1 MSQSSGYMAS
11 RLDWWSV
18 GLYALFVLLGW
29 MSIYSAVYN
38 PEAPLGIFDAAL
50 YTSNAGKQLIWIGAS
65 MVLIMFIFALDFR
78 FFESFAPVIYGFFL
92 LLLILV
98 PFLGVTINGSHSWFK
113 IGTATIQPA
122 EFAKT
127 ATALLL
133 AKYLNDPQVSLSR
146 FRDQWKAALIIGVP
160 ILLIIAS
167 NETGSALV
175 YVSFIILLY
184 REGLPGEYPGLLL
197 GGIFLFVSALILK
210 PLTIF
215 ILLVVMAGILVLL
228 MPIYLQRM
236 YQTYVKMALG
246 ISVIMSLAMLVE
258 WVVNNVLKEHQRNRI
273 KVLLD
278 PDFDPRGLGYQV
290 TQSKIAIGSGGFWG
304 KGYLGGTQ
312 TKFDFVPEQSTDF
325 IFCTIGEE
333 FGFIGVAGIIILF
346 MVFLWRLMYLADQ
359 QRSRFARAYGFGVV
373 GILFFHFLVN
383 IGMTIGLMPIMGIP
397 LPFFSYGGSSLWSF
411 TILLFIFL
419 KLDSHRS
426 DMLSR

>member
-1 MSQSSGYMAS
+1 MSGSSGQLKS
-11 RLDWWSV
+11 RVDWISI

-29 MSIYSAVYN
+29 MSINSAIYN
-38 PEAPLGIFDAAL
+38 PESPLGLTDAAF
-50 YTSNAGKQLIWIGAS
+50 YTSNAGKQLIWIGTS
-65 MVLIMFIFALDFR
+65 LVLIMLIFALDFR
-78 FFESFAPVIYGFFL
+78 FFESFAVVIYGVFIVL
-92 LLLILV
+92 LLAV

-113 IGTATIQPA
+113 FGSVTIQPA

-133 AKYLNDPQVSLSR
+133 AKYLNNPQISLAR
-146 FRDQWKAALIIGVP
+146 YRDQWRAALIILVP
-160 ILLIIAS
+160 IVLIVGS

-175 YVSFIILLY
+175 FVSFIILLY
-184 REGLPGEYPGLLL
+184 REGLPSEYPSLLL
-197 GGIFLFVSALILK
+197 GGIFLFVSALMLK

-215 ILLVVMAGILVLL
+215 LILLFMAIILVLL

-236 YQTYVKMALG
+236 WQTYVKLALG
-246 ISVIMSLAMLVE
+246 ISVTMTLAMLVE
-258 WVVNNVLKEHQRNRI
+258 WVVNHILKEHQRNRI

-278 PDFDPRGLGYQV
+278 PGFDPRGLGYQV

-333 FGFIGVAGIIILF
+333 FGFFGVALVIILF
-346 MVFLWRLMYLADQ
+346 MVFLWRLMYLADL
-359 QRSRFARAYGFGVV
+359 QRSQFARAYGFGVA
-373 GILFFHFLVN
+373 GIFFFHFLVN

-397 LPFFSYGGSSLWSF
+397 LPFLSYGGSSLWSF

>member
-1 MSQSSGYMAS
+1 MSQESNQIGK
-11 RLDWWSV
+11 LDWISV

-38 PEAPLGIFDAAL
+38 PEAPLWIFDEAF
-50 YTSNAGKQLIWIGAS
+50 YTSNAGRQLIWIGTS
-65 MVLIMFIFALDFR
+65 LVLIMLIFALDFR
-78 FFESFAPVIYGFFL
+78 FFESFAVFIYAAFML
-92 LLLILV
+92 ALIAV

-113 IGTATIQPA
+113 LGGVTIQPA

-133 AKYLNDPQVSLSR
+133 AKYLNDPQVNLSKWMN
-146 FRDQWKAALIIGVP
+146 QWRSALIIALP
-160 ILLIIAS
+160 MLLIIGS

-175 YVSFIILLY
+175 FASFIILLY
-184 REGLPGEYPGLLL
+184 REGLPGEYPGLLIAL
-197 GGIFLFVSALILK
+197 IALFVSSLLLS

-215 ILLVVMAGILVLL
+215 ICLLVMASLFVIIL
-228 MPIYLQRM
+228 PIYQRRLP
-236 YQTYVKMALG
+236 QTYVRIAGAIAIIMAL
-246 ISVIMSLAMLVE
+246 STVVD
-258 WVVNNVLKEHQRNRI
+258 WVVNHVLKEHQRNRI

-278 PDFDPRGLGYQV
+278 PSFDTRGLGYQV

-312 TKFDFVPEQSTDF
+312 TKFEFVPEQSTDF

-333 FGFIGVAGIIILF
+333 FGFVGVLAVIVLF
-346 MVFLWRLMYLADQ
+346 LFFLWRLLYLADQ

-419 KLDSHRS
+419 KLDAHRS

>member
-1 MSQSSGYMAS
+1 MSQESNQIGK
-11 RLDWWSV
+11 LDWISV

-38 PEAPLGIFDAAL
+38 PEAPLWIFDEAF
-50 YTSNAGKQLIWIGAS
+50 YTSNAGRQLIWIGTS
-65 MVLIMFIFALDFR
+65 LVLIMLIFALDFR
-78 FFESFAPVIYGFFL
+78 FFESFAVFIYAAFML
-92 LLLILV
+92 ALIAV

-113 IGTATIQPA
+113 LGGITIQPA

-133 AKYLNDPQVSLSR
+133 AKYLNDPQVNLSKWMN
-146 FRDQWKAALIIGVP
+146 QWRSALIIALP
-160 ILLIIAS
+160 MLLIIGS

-175 YVSFIILLY
+175 FASFIILLY
-184 REGLPGEYPGLLL
+184 REGLPGEYPGLLIAL
-197 GGIFLFVSALILK
+197 IALFVSSLLLS

-215 ILLVVMAGILVLL
+215 ICLLVMASLFVIIL
-228 MPIYLQRM
+228 PIYQRRLP
-236 YQTYVKMALG
+236 QTYVRIAGAIAIIMAL
-246 ISVIMSLAMLVE
+246 STVVD
-258 WVVNNVLKEHQRNRI
+258 WVVNHVLKEHQRNRI

-278 PDFDPRGLGYQV
+278 PSFDTRGLGYQV

-333 FGFIGVAGIIILF
+333 FGFVGVLAVIVLF
-346 MVFLWRLMYLADQ
+346 LFFLWRLLYLADQ

-419 KLDSHRS
+419 KLDAHRS

>member
-1 MSQSSGYMAS
+1 MSQESNQIGK
-11 RLDWWSV
+11 LDWITV

-38 PEAPLGIFDAAL
+38 PEAPLWIFDEAF
-50 YTSNAGKQLIWIGAS
+50 YTSNAGRQLIWIGTS
-65 MVLIMFIFALDFR
+65 LVLIMLIFALDFR
-78 FFESFAPVIYGFFL
+78 FFESFAVFIYAAFML
-92 LLLILV
+92 ALIAV

-113 IGTATIQPA
+113 LGGITIQPA

-133 AKYLNDPQVSLSR
+133 AKYLNDPQVNLTKWMN
-146 FRDQWKAALIIGVP
+146 QWRSALIIALP
-160 ILLIIAS
+160 MLLIIGS

-175 YVSFIILLY
+175 FASFIILLY
-184 REGLPGEYPGLLL
+184 REGLPGEYPGLLIAL
-197 GGIFLFVSALILK
+197 IALFVSSLLLS

-215 ILLVVMAGILVLL
+215 ISLLFLASLFVIIL
-228 MPIYLQRM
+228 PIYQRRLP
-236 YQTYVKMALG
+236 QTYVRIAGAIAIIMA
-246 ISVIMSLAMLVE
+246 MSTLVD
-258 WVVNNVLKEHQRNRI
+258 WVVNHVLKEHQRNRI

-278 PDFDPRGLGYQV
+278 PSFDTRGLGYQV

-333 FGFIGVAGIIILF
+333 FGFIGVMAVIILF
-346 MVFLWRLMYLADQ
+346 LFFLWRLLYLADQ

-419 KLDSHRS
+419 KLDAHRS

>member
-1 MSQSSGYMAS
+1 MSQESNQIGK
-11 RLDWWSV
+11 LDWITV

-38 PEAPLGIFDAAL
+38 PEAPLWIFDEAF
-50 YTSNAGKQLIWIGAS
+50 YTSNAGRQLIWIGTS
-65 MVLIMFIFALDFR
+65 LVLIMFIFALDFR
-78 FFESFAPVIYGFFL
+78 FFESFAVFIYVAFML
-92 LLLILV
+92 ALIAV

-113 IGTATIQPA
+113 LGGITIQPA

-133 AKYLNDPQVSLSR
+133 AKYLNDPQVNLSKWTN
-146 FRDQWKAALIIGVP
+146 QWRSALIIALP
-160 ILLIIAS
+160 MLLIIGS

-175 YVSFIILLY
+175 FASFIILLY
-184 REGLPGEYPGLLL
+184 REGLPGEYPGLLIAL
-197 GGIFLFVSALILK
+197 IVLFVSSLLLS

-215 ILLVVMAGILVLL
+215 ICLLVMASLFVIIL
-228 MPIYLQRM
+228 PIYQRRLP
-236 YQTYVKMALG
+236 QTYVRIAGAIAIIMALST
-246 ISVIMSLAMLVE
+246 IVDWI
-258 WVVNNVLKEHQRNRI
+258 VNHVLKEHQRNRI

-278 PDFDPRGLGYQV
+278 PSFDTRGLGYQV

-333 FGFIGVAGIIILF
+333 FGFIGVMAVIVLF
-346 MVFLWRLMYLADQ
+346 LFFLWRLLYLADQ

-419 KLDSHRS
+419 KLDAHRS

>member
-1 MSQSSGYMAS
+1 MSQTSGYMAS

-38 PEAPLGIFDAAL
+38 PEAPLGLFDAAF
-50 YTSNAGKQLIWIGAS
+50 YTSNAGKQLIWIGTS
-65 MVLIMFIFALDFR
+65 FVLIMFIFALDFR
-78 FFESFAPVIYGFFL
+78 FFESFAPVIYGLFIF
-92 LLLILV
+92 LLILV

-113 IGTATIQPA
+113 IGTVTIQPA

-133 AKYLNDPQVSLSR
+133 AKYLNDPQVSLTR
-146 FRDQWKAALIIGVP
+146 FRNQWKAALIMFVP
-160 ILLIIAS
+160 ILLIVGS

-175 YVSFIILLY
+175 FVSFIILLY

-215 ILLVVMAGILVLL
+215 ILLVILAGMLVLL

-236 YQTYVKMALG
+236 YQTYVKIALG
-246 ISVIMSLAMLVE
+246 ISVVMSLAMLVE

-346 MVFLWRLMYLADQ
+346 MVFLWRLMCLADL

>member
-1 MSQSSGYMAS
+1 MSQESNQIGK
-11 RLDWWSV
+11 LDWISV

-29 MSIYSAVYN
+29 LSIYSAVYN
-38 PEAPLGIFDAAL
+38 PEAPLWIFDEAF
-50 YTSNAGKQLIWIGAS
+50 YTSNAGRQLIWIGTS
-65 MVLIMFIFALDFR
+65 LVLIMLIFALDFR
-78 FFESFAPVIYGFFL
+78 FFESFAVFIYAAFML
-92 LLLILV
+92 ALIAV
-98 PFLGVTINGSHSWFK
+98 PFLGVTVNGSHSWFK
-113 IGTATIQPA
+113 LGGVTIQPA

-133 AKYLNDPQVSLSR
+133 AKYLNDPQVNLSKWMS
-146 FRDQWKAALIIGVP
+146 QWRSALIIALP
-160 ILLIIAS
+160 MLLIIGS

-175 YVSFIILLY
+175 FASFIILLY
-184 REGLPGEYPGLLL
+184 REGLPGEYPGLLIAL
-197 GGIFLFVSALILK
+197 IALFVSSLLLS
-210 PLTIF
+210 PLAIF
-215 ILLVVMAGILVLL
+215 ICLLVMASLFVIILPIYQRRLPQTYIRMAG
-228 MPIYLQRM
+228 
-236 YQTYVKMALG
+236 
-246 ISVIMSLAMLVE
+246 VIAIVMSLSTLVD
-258 WVVNNVLKEHQRNRI
+258 WVVNHILKEHQRNRI

-278 PDFDPRGLGYQV
+278 PSFDTRGLGYQV

-333 FGFIGVAGIIILF
+333 FGFVGVMAVIVLF
-346 MVFLWRLMYLADQ
+346 LFFLWRLLYLADQ

-419 KLDSHRS
+419 KLDAHRS

>member
-1 MSQSSGYMAS
+1 MSQESNQIGK
-11 RLDWWSV
+11 LDWITV

-38 PEAPLGIFDAAL
+38 PEAPLWIFDEAF
-50 YTSNAGKQLIWIGAS
+50 YTSNAGRQLIWIGTS
-65 MVLIMFIFALDFR
+65 LVLIMFIFALDFR
-78 FFESFAPVIYGFFL
+78 FFESFAVFIYAAFML
-92 LLLILV
+92 ALIAV

-113 IGTATIQPA
+113 LGGITIQPA

-127 ATALLL
+127 ATVLLL
-133 AKYLNDPQVSLSR
+133 AKYLNDPQVNLSKWMN
-146 FRDQWKAALIIGVP
+146 QWRSALIIALP
-160 ILLIIAS
+160 MLLIIGS

-175 YVSFIILLY
+175 FASFIILLY
-184 REGLPGEYPGLLL
+184 REGLPGEYPGLLIAL
-197 GGIFLFVSALILK
+197 IALFVSSLLLS

-215 ILLVVMAGILVLL
+215 ICLLVMASLFVIIL
-228 MPIYLQRM
+228 PIYQRRLP
-236 YQTYVKMALG
+236 QTYVRIAGAIAIIMALST
-246 ISVIMSLAMLVE
+246 IVD
-258 WVVNNVLKEHQRNRI
+258 WVVNHVLKEHQRNRI

-278 PDFDPRGLGYQV
+278 PSFDTRGLGYQV

-333 FGFIGVAGIIILF
+333 FGFIGVMAVIVLF
-346 MVFLWRLMYLADQ
+346 LFFLWRLLYLADQ

-419 KLDSHRS
+419 KLDAHRS

>member
-1 MSQSSGYMAS
+1 MSQESNQIGK
-11 RLDWWSV
+11 LDWITV

-38 PEAPLGIFDAAL
+38 PEAPLWIFDEAF
-50 YTSNAGKQLIWIGAS
+50 YTSNAGRQLIWIGTS
-65 MVLIMFIFALDFR
+65 LVLIMLIFALDFR
-78 FFESFAPVIYGFFL
+78 FFESFAVFIYAAFML
-92 LLLILV
+92 ALIAV

-113 IGTATIQPA
+113 LGGVTIQPA

-133 AKYLNDPQVSLSR
+133 AKYLNDPQVNLSKWMN
-146 FRDQWKAALIIGVP
+146 QWRSALIIALP
-160 ILLIIAS
+160 MLLIIGS

-175 YVSFIILLY
+175 FASFIILLY
-184 REGLPGEYPGLLL
+184 REGLPGEYPGLLIAL
-197 GGIFLFVSALILK
+197 IALFVSSLLLS
-210 PLTIF
+210 PLAIF
-215 ILLVVMAGILVLL
+215 ICLVGLASLFVIILPIYQRRLPQTYIRMAG
-228 MPIYLQRM
+228 
-236 YQTYVKMALG
+236 
-246 ISVIMSLAMLVE
+246 VIAIVMSLSTLVD
-258 WVVNNVLKEHQRNRI
+258 WVVNHVLKEHQRNRI

-278 PDFDPRGLGYQV
+278 PSFDTRGLGYQV

-333 FGFIGVAGIIILF
+333 FGFVGVMAVIVLF
-346 MVFLWRLMYLADQ
+346 LFFLWRLLYLADQ

-419 KLDSHRS
+419 KLDAHRS

>member
-1 MSQSSGYMAS
+1 MSQTSGYMAS

-38 PEAPLGIFDAAL
+38 PEAPLGLFDAAF
-50 YTSNAGKQLIWIGAS
+50 YTSNAGKQLIWIGTS
-65 MVLIMFIFALDFR
+65 FVLIMFIFALDFR
-78 FFESFAPVIYGFFL
+78 FFESFAPVIYGLFIF
-92 LLLILV
+92 LLILV

-113 IGTATIQPA
+113 IGTVTIQPA

-133 AKYLNDPQVSLSR
+133 AKYLNDPQVSLTR
-146 FRDQWKAALIIGVP
+146 FRNQWKAALIMFVP
-160 ILLIIAS
+160 ILLIVGS

-175 YVSFIILLY
+175 FVSFIILLY

-215 ILLVVMAGILVLL
+215 ILLVILAGMLVLL

-236 YQTYVKMALG
+236 YQTYVKIALG
-246 ISVIMSLAMLVE
+246 ISVVMSLAMLVE

-346 MVFLWRLMYLADQ
+346 MVFLWRLMYLADL

>member
-1 MSQSSGYMAS
+1 MSQESNQIGK
-11 RLDWWSV
+11 LDWISV

-38 PEAPLGIFDAAL
+38 PESPLWIFDEAF
-50 YTSNAGKQLIWIGAS
+50 YTSNAGRQLIWIGTS
-65 MVLIMFIFALDFR
+65 LVLIMFIFALDFR
-78 FFESFAPVIYGFFL
+78 FFESFAVFIYVAFML
-92 LLLILV
+92 ALIAV

-113 IGTATIQPA
+113 LGGITIQPA

-133 AKYLNDPQVSLSR
+133 AKYLNDPQVNLTKWMN
-146 FRDQWKAALIIGVP
+146 QWRSALIIALP
-160 ILLIIAS
+160 MLLIIGS

-175 YVSFIILLY
+175 FASFIILLY
-184 REGLPGEYPGLLL
+184 REGLPGEYPGLLIAL
-197 GGIFLFVSALILK
+197 IVLFVSSLLLS

-215 ILLVVMAGILVLL
+215 ICLLVMASLFVIIL
-228 MPIYLQRM
+228 PIYQRRLP
-236 YQTYVKMALG
+236 QTYVRIAGAIAIIMALST
-246 ISVIMSLAMLVE
+246 IVD
-258 WVVNNVLKEHQRNRI
+258 WVVNHVLKEHQRNRI

-278 PDFDPRGLGYQV
+278 PSFDTRGLGYQV

-333 FGFIGVAGIIILF
+333 FGFVGVMAVIVLF
-346 MVFLWRLMYLADQ
+346 LFFLWRLLYLADQ

-419 KLDSHRS
+419 KLDAHRS

>member
-1 MSQSSGYMAS
+1 MSQESNQIGK
-11 RLDWWSV
+11 LDWISV

-38 PEAPLGIFDAAL
+38 PEAPLWIFDEAF
-50 YTSNAGKQLIWIGAS
+50 YTSNAGRQLIWIGTS
-65 MVLIMFIFALDFR
+65 LVLIMLIFALDFR
-78 FFESFAPVIYGFFL
+78 FFESFAVFIYAAFML
-92 LLLILV
+92 ALIAV

-113 IGTATIQPA
+113 LGGVTIQPA

-133 AKYLNDPQVSLSR
+133 AKYLNDPQVNLSKWMN
-146 FRDQWKAALIIGVP
+146 QWRSALIIALP
-160 ILLIIAS
+160 MLLIIGS

-175 YVSFIILLY
+175 FASFIILLY
-184 REGLPGEYPGLLL
+184 REGLPGEYPGLLIAL
-197 GGIFLFVSALILK
+197 IALFVSSLLLS

-215 ILLVVMAGILVLL
+215 ICLLVMASLFVIIL
-228 MPIYLQRM
+228 PIYQRRLP
-236 YQTYVKMALG
+236 QTYVRIAG
-246 ISVIMSLAMLVE
+246 AIAIIMSLSTVVD
-258 WVVNNVLKEHQRNRI
+258 WVVNHVLKEHQRNRI

-278 PDFDPRGLGYQV
+278 PSFDTRGLGYQV

-333 FGFIGVAGIIILF
+333 FGFLGVLAVIVLF
-346 MVFLWRLMYLADQ
+346 LFFLWRLLYLADQ

-419 KLDSHRS
+419 KLDAHRS

>member
-1 MSQSSGYMAS
+1 M
-11 RLDWWSV
+11 L
-18 GLYALFVLLGW
+18 
-29 MSIYSAVYN
+29 
-38 PEAPLGIFDAAL
+38 
-50 YTSNAGKQLIWIGAS
+50 
-65 MVLIMFIFALDFR
+65 IFALDFR
-78 FFESFAPVIYGFFL
+78 FFETFAVFIYGMFI
-92 LLLILV
+92 LLLIAV

-113 IGTATIQPA
+113 FGSVTIQPA

-127 ATALLL
+127 ATSLLL
-133 AKYLNDPQVSLSR
+133 AKYLNDAQVNLGR
-146 FRDQWKAALIIGVP
+146 FKDQWRAALIIGLP
-160 ILLIIAS
+160 ILLIVGS

-175 YVSFIILLY
+175 FVSFIILLY
-184 REGLPGEYPGLLL
+184 REGLPREYPIILL
-197 GGIFLFVSALILK
+197 GGIFLFVSALMLK
-210 PLTIF
+210 MLTIF
-215 ILLVVMAGILVLL
+215 MILLFIAIILVLL

-236 YQTYVKMALG
+236 WQTYVKLALG
-246 ISVIMSLAMLVE
+246 ISVIMSLAMVVE
-258 WVVNNVLKEHQRNRI
+258 WVVNHVLKEHQRNRI

-278 PDFDPRGLGYQV
+278 PGFDPRGLGYQV

-333 FGFIGVAGIIILF
+333 FGFLGVALVVILF
-346 MVFLWRLMYLADQ
+346 MVFLWRLMYLADL

>member
-1 MSQSSGYMAS
+1 MSQESNQIGK
-11 RLDWWSV
+11 LDWISV

-38 PEAPLGIFDAAL
+38 PEAPLWIFDEAF
-50 YTSNAGKQLIWIGAS
+50 YTSNAGRQLIWIGTS
-65 MVLIMFIFALDFR
+65 LVLIMLIFALDFR
-78 FFESFAPVIYGFFL
+78 FFESFAVFIYAAFML
-92 LLLILV
+92 ALIAV
-98 PFLGVTINGSHSWFK
+98 PFLGVTVNGSHSWFK
-113 IGTATIQPA
+113 LGGVTIQPA

-133 AKYLNDPQVSLSR
+133 AKYLNDPQVNLSKWMS
-146 FRDQWKAALIIGVP
+146 QWRSALIIALP
-160 ILLIIAS
+160 MLLIIGS

-175 YVSFIILLY
+175 FASFIILLY
-184 REGLPGEYPGLLL
+184 REGLPGEYPGLLIAL
-197 GGIFLFVSALILK
+197 IALFVSSLLLS
-210 PLTIF
+210 PLAIF
-215 ILLVVMAGILVLL
+215 ICLVGLASLFVIILPIYQRRLPQTYIRMAG
-228 MPIYLQRM
+228 
-236 YQTYVKMALG
+236 
-246 ISVIMSLAMLVE
+246 VIAIVMSLSTLVD
-258 WVVNNVLKEHQRNRI
+258 WVVNHVLKEHQRNRI

-278 PDFDPRGLGYQV
+278 PSFDTRGLGYQV

-333 FGFIGVAGIIILF
+333 FGFVGVMAVIVLF
-346 MVFLWRLMYLADQ
+346 LFFLWRLLYLADQ

-419 KLDSHRS
+419 KLDAHRS

>member
-1 MSQSSGYMAS
+1 MSQESNQIGK
-11 RLDWWSV
+11 LDWISV

-38 PEAPLGIFDAAL
+38 PESPLWIFDEAF
-50 YTSNAGKQLIWIGAS
+50 YTSNAGRQLIWIGTS
-65 MVLIMFIFALDFR
+65 LVLIMFIFALDFR
-78 FFESFAPVIYGFFL
+78 FFESFAVFIYGAFML
-92 LLLILV
+92 ALIAV

-113 IGTATIQPA
+113 LGGITIQPA

-133 AKYLNDPQVSLSR
+133 AKYLNDPQVNLTKWMN
-146 FRDQWKAALIIGVP
+146 QWRSALIIALP
-160 ILLIIAS
+160 MLLIIGS

-175 YVSFIILLY
+175 FASFIILLY
-184 REGLPGEYPGLLL
+184 REGLPAEYPGLLIAL
-197 GGIFLFVSALILK
+197 IVLFVSSLLLS

-215 ILLVVMAGILVLL
+215 ICLLVMASLFVIIL
-228 MPIYLQRM
+228 PIYQRRLP
-236 YQTYVKMALG
+236 QTYVRIAGAIAIIMALST
-246 ISVIMSLAMLVE
+246 IVD
-258 WVVNNVLKEHQRNRI
+258 WVVNHVLKEHQRNRI

-278 PDFDPRGLGYQV
+278 PSFDTRGLGYQV

-333 FGFIGVAGIIILF
+333 FGFVGVMAVIVLF
-346 MVFLWRLMYLADQ
+346 LFFLWRLLYLADQ

-419 KLDSHRS
+419 KLDAHRS

>member
-1 MSQSSGYMAS
+1 MSKESNQIGK
-11 RLDWWSV
+11 LDWITV

-29 MSIYSAVYN
+29 LSIYSAVYN
-38 PEAPLGIFDAAL
+38 PEAPLWIFDEAF
-50 YTSNAGKQLIWIGAS
+50 YTSNAGRQLIWIGTS
-65 MVLIMFIFALDFR
+65 LVLIMLIFALDFR
-78 FFESFAPVIYGFFL
+78 FFESFAVFIYAAFML
-92 LLLILV
+92 ALIAV

-113 IGTATIQPA
+113 LGGVTIQPA

-133 AKYLNDPQVSLSR
+133 AKYLNDPQVNLSKWMS
-146 FRDQWKAALIIGVP
+146 QWRSALIIALP
-160 ILLIIAS
+160 MLLIIGS

-175 YVSFIILLY
+175 FASFIILLY
-184 REGLPGEYPGLLL
+184 REGLPGEYPGLLIAL
-197 GGIFLFVSALILK
+197 IALFVSSLLLS
-210 PLTIF
+210 PLAIF
-215 ILLVVMAGILVLL
+215 ICLVGLASLFVIILPIYQRRLPQTYIRMAG
-228 MPIYLQRM
+228 
-236 YQTYVKMALG
+236 
-246 ISVIMSLAMLVE
+246 VIAIVMSLSTLVD
-258 WVVNNVLKEHQRNRI
+258 WVVNHVLKEHQRNRI

-278 PDFDPRGLGYQV
+278 PSFDTRGLGYQV

-333 FGFIGVAGIIILF
+333 FGFVGVMAVILLF
-346 MVFLWRLMYLADQ
+346 LFFLWRLLYLADQ

-419 KLDSHRS
+419 KLDAHRS

>member
-1 MSQSSGYMAS
+1 MSQESNQIGK
-11 RLDWWSV
+11 LDWISV

-29 MSIYSAVYN
+29 LSIYSAVYN
-38 PEAPLGIFDAAL
+38 PEAPLWIFDEAF
-50 YTSNAGKQLIWIGAS
+50 YTSNAGRQLIWIGTS
-65 MVLIMFIFALDFR
+65 LVLIMLIFALDFR
-78 FFESFAPVIYGFFL
+78 FFESFAVFIYAAFML
-92 LLLILV
+92 ALIAV

-113 IGTATIQPA
+113 LGGVTIQPA

-133 AKYLNDPQVSLSR
+133 AKYLNDPQVNLSKWMN
-146 FRDQWKAALIIGVP
+146 QWRSALIIALP
-160 ILLIIAS
+160 MLLIIGS

-175 YVSFIILLY
+175 FASFIILLY
-184 REGLPGEYPGLLL
+184 REGLPGEYPGLLIAL
-197 GGIFLFVSALILK
+197 IALFVSSLLLS
-210 PLTIF
+210 PLAIF
-215 ILLVVMAGILVLL
+215 ICLLVMASLFVIILPIYQRRLPQTYIRMAG
-228 MPIYLQRM
+228 
-236 YQTYVKMALG
+236 
-246 ISVIMSLAMLVE
+246 VIAIVMSLSTLVD
-258 WVVNNVLKEHQRNRI
+258 WVVNHVLKEHQRNRI

-278 PDFDPRGLGYQV
+278 PSFDTRGLGYQV

-333 FGFIGVAGIIILF
+333 FGFVGVMAVILLF
-346 MVFLWRLMYLADQ
+346 LFFLWRLLYLADQ

-419 KLDSHRS
+419 KLDAHRS

>member
-1 MSQSSGYMAS
+1 M
-11 RLDWWSV
+11 
-18 GLYALFVLLGW
+18 GW

-38 PEAPLGIFDAAL
+38 PEAPLGLFDAAF
-50 YTSNAGKQLIWIGAS
+50 YTSNAGKQLIWIGTS
-65 MVLIMFIFALDFR
+65 FVLIMFIFALDFR
-78 FFESFAPVIYGFFL
+78 FFESFAPVIYGLFIF
-92 LLLILV
+92 LLILV

-113 IGTATIQPA
+113 IGTVTIQPA

-133 AKYLNDPQVSLSR
+133 AKYLNDPQVSLTR
-146 FRDQWKAALIIGVP
+146 FRNQWKAALIMFVP
-160 ILLIIAS
+160 ILLIVGS

-175 YVSFIILLY
+175 FVSFIILLY
-184 REGLPGEYPGLLL
+184 REGLPGEYPSLLL

-215 ILLVVMAGILVLL
+215 LLLVILAGMLVLL

-236 YQTYVKMALG
+236 YQTYLKIALG

-333 FGFIGVAGIIILF
+333 FGFVGVAGIVILF
-346 MVFLWRLMYLADQ
+346 MVFLWRLMYLADL

>member
-1 MSQSSGYMAS
+1 MSQESNQIGK
-11 RLDWWSV
+11 LDWITV

-38 PEAPLGIFDAAL
+38 PEAPLWIFDEAF
-50 YTSNAGKQLIWIGAS
+50 YTSNAGRQLIWIGTS
-65 MVLIMFIFALDFR
+65 LVLIMLIFALDFR
-78 FFESFAPVIYGFFL
+78 FFESFAVFIYAAFML
-92 LLLILV
+92 ALIAV

-113 IGTATIQPA
+113 LGGVTIQPA

-133 AKYLNDPQVSLSR
+133 AKYLNDPQVNLTKWVN
-146 FRDQWKAALIIGVP
+146 QWRSALIIVLP
-160 ILLIIAS
+160 MLLIIGS

-175 YVSFIILLY
+175 FASFIILLY
-184 REGLPGEYPGLLL
+184 REGLPGEYPGLLIAL
-197 GGIFLFVSALILK
+197 IALFVSSLLLS

-215 ILLVVMAGILVLL
+215 ICLLVMASLFVIIL
-228 MPIYLQRM
+228 PIYQRRLP
-236 YQTYVKMALG
+236 QTYVRIAGAIAIIMAL
-246 ISVIMSLAMLVE
+246 STVVD
-258 WVVNNVLKEHQRNRI
+258 WVVNHVLKEHQRNRI

-278 PDFDPRGLGYQV
+278 PSFDTRGLGYQV

-333 FGFIGVAGIIILF
+333 FGFVGVLTVIVLF
-346 MVFLWRLMYLADQ
+346 LFFLWRLLYLADQ

-419 KLDSHRS
+419 KLDAHRS

>member
-1 MSQSSGYMAS
+1 MSQESNQIGK
-11 RLDWWSV
+11 LDWISV

-38 PEAPLGIFDAAL
+38 PEAPLWIFDEAF
-50 YTSNAGKQLIWIGAS
+50 YTSNAGRQLIWIGTS
-65 MVLIMFIFALDFR
+65 LVLIMLIFALDFR
-78 FFESFAPVIYGFFL
+78 FFESFAVFIYAAFML
-92 LLLILV
+92 ALIAV
-98 PFLGVTINGSHSWFK
+98 PFLGVTIYGSHSWFK
-113 IGTATIQPA
+113 LGGVTIQPA

-133 AKYLNDPQVSLSR
+133 AKYLNDPQVNLTKWVN
-146 FRDQWKAALIIGVP
+146 QWRSALIIVLP
-160 ILLIIAS
+160 MLLIIGS

-175 YVSFIILLY
+175 FASFIILLY
-184 REGLPGEYPGLLL
+184 REGLPGEYPGLLIAL
-197 GGIFLFVSALILK
+197 IALFVSSLLLS

-215 ILLVVMAGILVLL
+215 ICLLVMASLFVIIL
-228 MPIYLQRM
+228 PIYQRRLP
-236 YQTYVKMALG
+236 QTYVRIAGAIAIIMAL
-246 ISVIMSLAMLVE
+246 STVVD
-258 WVVNNVLKEHQRNRI
+258 WVVNHVLKEHQRNRI

-278 PDFDPRGLGYQV
+278 PSFDTRGLGYQV

-333 FGFIGVAGIIILF
+333 FGFVGVLAVIVLF
-346 MVFLWRLMYLADQ
+346 LFFLWRLLYLADQ

-419 KLDSHRS
+419 KLDAHRS

>member
-1 MSQSSGYMAS
+1 MSQESNQIGK
-11 RLDWWSV
+11 LDWISV

-29 MSIYSAVYN
+29 LSIYSAVYN
-38 PEAPLGIFDAAL
+38 PEAPLWIFDEAF
-50 YTSNAGKQLIWIGAS
+50 YTSNAGRQLIWIGTS
-65 MVLIMFIFALDFR
+65 LVLIMLIFALDFR
-78 FFESFAPVIYGFFL
+78 FFESFAVFIYAAFIL
-92 LLLILV
+92 ALIAV
-98 PFLGVTINGSHSWFK
+98 PFLGVTVNGSHSWFK
-113 IGTATIQPA
+113 LGGVTIQPA

-133 AKYLNDPQVSLSR
+133 AKYLNDPQVNLSKWMN
-146 FRDQWKAALIIGVP
+146 QWRSALIIALP
-160 ILLIIAS
+160 MLLIIGS

-175 YVSFIILLY
+175 FASFIILLY
-184 REGLPGEYPGLLL
+184 REGLPGEYPGLLIAL
-197 GGIFLFVSALILK
+197 IALFVSSLLLS

-215 ILLVVMAGILVLL
+215 ICLLVMTSLFVIIL
-228 MPIYLQRM
+228 PIYQRRLP
-236 YQTYVKMALG
+236 QTYVRIAG
-246 ISVIMSLAMLVE
+246 AIAIIMSLSTVVD
-258 WVVNNVLKEHQRNRI
+258 WVVNHVLKEHQRNRI

-278 PDFDPRGLGYQV
+278 PSFDTRGLGYQV

-333 FGFIGVAGIIILF
+333 FGFVGVMAVILLF
-346 MVFLWRLMYLADQ
+346 LFFLWRLLYLADQ

-419 KLDSHRS
+419 KLDAHRS

>member
-1 MSQSSGYMAS
+1 MSQESNQIGK
-11 RLDWWSV
+11 LDWISV

-38 PEAPLGIFDAAL
+38 PEAPLWIFDEAF
-50 YTSNAGKQLIWIGAS
+50 YTSNAGRQLIWIGTS
-65 MVLIMFIFALDFR
+65 LVLIMFIFALDFR
-78 FFESFAPVIYGFFL
+78 FFESFAVFIYAAFML
-92 LLLILV
+92 ALIAV
-98 PFLGVTINGSHSWFK
+98 PFLGVTVNGSHSWFK
-113 IGTATIQPA
+113 LGGVTIQPA

-133 AKYLNDPQVSLSR
+133 AKYLNDPQVNLSKWMN
-146 FRDQWKAALIIGVP
+146 QWRSALIIALP
-160 ILLIIAS
+160 MLLIIGS

-175 YVSFIILLY
+175 FASFIILLY
-184 REGLPGEYPGLLL
+184 REGLPGEYPGLLIAL
-197 GGIFLFVSALILK
+197 IALFVSSLLLS
-210 PLTIF
+210 PLAIF
-215 ILLVVMAGILVLL
+215 ICLLVMASLFVIILPIYQRRLPQTYIRMAG
-228 MPIYLQRM
+228 
-236 YQTYVKMALG
+236 
-246 ISVIMSLAMLVE
+246 VIAIVMSLSTLVD
-258 WVVNNVLKEHQRNRI
+258 WVVNHVLKEHQRNRI

-278 PDFDPRGLGYQV
+278 PSFDTRGLGYQV

-333 FGFIGVAGIIILF
+333 FGFVGVMAVIVLF
-346 MVFLWRLMYLADQ
+346 LFFLWRLLYLADQ

-419 KLDSHRS
+419 KLDAHRS

>member
-1 MSQSSGYMAS
+1 MSQESNQIGK
-11 RLDWWSV
+11 LDWITV

-38 PEAPLGIFDAAL
+38 PEAPLWIFDEAF
-50 YTSNAGKQLIWIGAS
+50 YTSNAGRQLIWIGTS
-65 MVLIMFIFALDFR
+65 LVLIMLIFALDFR
-78 FFESFAPVIYGFFL
+78 FFESFAVFIYAAFML
-92 LLLILV
+92 ALIAV

-113 IGTATIQPA
+113 LGGITIQPA

-133 AKYLNDPQVSLSR
+133 AKYLNDPQVNLSKWMN
-146 FRDQWKAALIIGVP
+146 QWRSALIIALP
-160 ILLIIAS
+160 MLLIIGS

-175 YVSFIILLY
+175 FASFIILLY
-184 REGLPGEYPGLLL
+184 REGLPGEYPGLLIAL
-197 GGIFLFVSALILK
+197 IALFVSSLLLS

-215 ILLVVMAGILVLL
+215 ICLLVMASLFVIIL
-228 MPIYLQRM
+228 PIYQRRLP
-236 YQTYVKMALG
+236 QTYVRIAG
-246 ISVIMSLAMLVE
+246 AIAIIMSLSTVVD
-258 WVVNNVLKEHQRNRI
+258 WVVNHVLKEHQRNRI

-278 PDFDPRGLGYQV
+278 PSFDTRGLGYQV

-333 FGFIGVAGIIILF
+333 FGFVGVLAVIVLF
-346 MVFLWRLMYLADQ
+346 LFFLWRLLYLADQ

-419 KLDSHRS
+419 KLDAHRS

>member
-1 MSQSSGYMAS
+1 MSQESNQIGK
-11 RLDWWSV
+11 LDWITV
-18 GLYALFVLLGW
+18 GLYALFVLMGW

-38 PEAPLGIFDAAL
+38 PEAPLWIFDEAF
-50 YTSNAGKQLIWIGAS
+50 YTSNAGRQLIWIGTS
-65 MVLIMFIFALDFR
+65 LVLIMLIFALDFR
-78 FFESFAPVIYGFFL
+78 FFESFAVFIYVAF
-92 LLLILV
+92 ILALVAV
-98 PFLGVTINGSHSWFK
+98 PFLGITINGSHSWFK
-113 IGTATIQPA
+113 LGGITIQPA
-122 EFAKT
+122 EFSKT
-127 ATALLL
+127 ATALLM
-133 AKYLNDPQVSLSR
+133 AKYLNDPLVNLSKWAN
-146 FRDQWKAALIIGVP
+146 QWRSALIIALP
-160 ILLIIAS
+160 MLLIIGS

-175 YVSFIILLY
+175 FASFVILLY
-184 REGLPGEYPGLLL
+184 REGLPGEYPGLLIAL
-197 GGIFLFVSALILK
+197 ITLFVSSLLLSPLIIFIGLLILAG
-210 PLTIF
+210 IF
-215 ILLVVMAGILVLL
+215 IIIL
-228 MPIYLQRM
+228 PIYQQRLP
-236 YQTYVKMALG
+236 QTYIRIAGVIAL
-246 ISVIMSLAMLVE
+246 VMSLSTLVD
-258 WVVNNVLKEHQRNRI
+258 WLVNHVLKEHQRNRI

-278 PDFDPRGLGYQV
+278 PSFDIRGLGYQV

-333 FGFIGVAGIIILF
+333 FGFVGVFMIIVLF
-346 MVFLWRLMYLADQ
+346 LFFLWRLLYLADQ

-419 KLDSHRS
+419 KLDAHRS

>member
-1 MSQSSGYMAS
+1 MSQESNQIGK
-11 RLDWWSV
+11 LDWISV

-38 PEAPLGIFDAAL
+38 PEAPLWIFDEAF
-50 YTSNAGKQLIWIGAS
+50 YTSNAGRQLIWIGTS
-65 MVLIMFIFALDFR
+65 LVLIMLIFALDFR
-78 FFESFAPVIYGFFL
+78 FFESFAVFIYAAFML
-92 LLLILV
+92 ALIAV

-113 IGTATIQPA
+113 LGGVTIQPA

-133 AKYLNDPQVSLSR
+133 AKYLNDPQVNLSKWMS
-146 FRDQWKAALIIGVP
+146 QWRSALIIALP
-160 ILLIIAS
+160 MLLIIGS

-175 YVSFIILLY
+175 FASFIILLY
-184 REGLPGEYPGLLL
+184 REGLPGEYPGLLIAL
-197 GGIFLFVSALILK
+197 IALFVSSLLLS
-210 PLTIF
+210 PLAIF
-215 ILLVVMAGILVLL
+215 ICLVGLASLFVIIL
-228 MPIYLQRM
+228 PIYQRRLP
-236 YQTYVKMALG
+236 QTYVRIAGAIAIIMAL
-246 ISVIMSLAMLVE
+246 STVVD
-258 WVVNNVLKEHQRNRI
+258 WVVNHVLKEHQRNRI

-278 PDFDPRGLGYQV
+278 PSFDTRGLGYQV

-333 FGFIGVAGIIILF
+333 FGFVGVMAVIVLF
-346 MVFLWRLMYLADQ
+346 LFFLWRLLYLADQ

-419 KLDSHRS
+419 KLDAHRS

>member
-1 MSQSSGYMAS
+1 MSQESNQIGK
-11 RLDWWSV
+11 LDWITV

-29 MSIYSAVYN
+29 LSIYSAVYN
-38 PEAPLGIFDAAL
+38 PEAPLWIFDEAF
-50 YTSNAGKQLIWIGAS
+50 YTSNAGRQLIWIGTS
-65 MVLIMFIFALDFR
+65 LVLIMLIFALDFR
-78 FFESFAPVIYGFFL
+78 FFESFAVFIYAAFML
-92 LLLILV
+92 ALIAV

-113 IGTATIQPA
+113 LGGVTIQPA

-133 AKYLNDPQVSLSR
+133 AKYLNDPQVNLSKWMS
-146 FRDQWKAALIIGVP
+146 QWRSALIIALP
-160 ILLIIAS
+160 MLLIIGS

-175 YVSFIILLY
+175 FASFIILLY
-184 REGLPGEYPGLLL
+184 REGLPGEYPGLLIAL
-197 GGIFLFVSALILK
+197 IALFVSSLLLS
-210 PLTIF
+210 PLAIF
-215 ILLVVMAGILVLL
+215 ICLLVMASLFVIILPIYQRRLPQTYIRMAG
-228 MPIYLQRM
+228 
-236 YQTYVKMALG
+236 
-246 ISVIMSLAMLVE
+246 VIAIVMSLSTLVD
-258 WVVNNVLKEHQRNRI
+258 WVVNHVLKEHQRNRI

-278 PDFDPRGLGYQV
+278 PSFDTRGLGYQV

-333 FGFIGVAGIIILF
+333 FGFVGVMAVIVLF
-346 MVFLWRLMYLADQ
+346 LFFLWRLLYLADQ

-419 KLDSHRS
+419 KLDAHRS

>member
-1 MSQSSGYMAS
+1 MSQTSGHMAS

-38 PEAPLGIFDAAL
+38 PEAPLGLFDAAF
-50 YTSNAGKQLIWIGAS
+50 YTSNAGKQLIWIGTS
-65 MVLIMFIFALDFR
+65 FVLIMFIFALDFR
-78 FFESFAPVIYGFFL
+78 FFESFAPVIYGLFIC
-92 LLLILV
+92 LLILV

-113 IGTATIQPA
+113 FGTVTIQPA

-133 AKYLNDPQVSLSR
+133 AKYLNDPQVSLLR
-146 FRDQWKAALIIGVP
+146 FRDQWKSALIIVTP
-160 ILLIIAS
+160 ILLIVGS

-175 YVSFIILLY
+175 FISFIILLY

-197 GGIFLFVSALILK
+197 SVICLFVGALILK

-215 ILLVVMAGILVLL
+215 ILLLIMAGILVLL

-236 YQTYVKMALG
+236 YQTYLKIGLG
-246 ISVIMSLAMLVE
+246 ISVIMSLAAIVE
-258 WVVNNVLKEHQRNRI
+258 WVVNNVLQEHQRNRI

-333 FGFIGVAGIIILF
+333 FGFVGVMLVVVLF
-346 MVFLWRLMYLADQ
+346 MVFLWRLMYLADL
-359 QRSRFARAYGFGVV
+359 QRSHFARAYGFGVV

>member
-1 MSQSSGYMAS
+1 MSQTSGNMAS

-18 GLYALFVLLGW
+18 GLYALFVLMGW

-38 PEAPLGIFDAAL
+38 PEAPLGLFDAAF
-50 YTSNAGKQLIWIGAS
+50 YTSNAGKQLIWIGTS
-65 MVLIMFIFALDFR
+65 FVLIMFIFALDFR
-78 FFESFAPVIYGFFL
+78 FFESFAPVIYGLFIF
-92 LLLILV
+92 LLILV

-113 IGTATIQPA
+113 IGTVTIQPA

-133 AKYLNDPQVSLSR
+133 AKYLNDPQVSLTR
-146 FRDQWKAALIIGVP
+146 FRNQWKAALIMFVP
-160 ILLIIAS
+160 ILLIVGS

-175 YVSFIILLY
+175 FVSFIILLY
-184 REGLPGEYPGLLL
+184 REGLPGEYPSLLL

-215 ILLVVMAGILVLL
+215 ILLVILAGMLVLL

-236 YQTYVKMALG
+236 YQTYVKIALG

-333 FGFIGVAGIIILF
+333 FGFVGVAAIVLLF
-346 MVFLWRLMYLADQ
+346 MVFLWRLMYLADL

>member
-1 MSQSSGYMAS
+1 
-11 RLDWWSV
+11 V
-18 GLYALFVLLGW
+18 FIYAAFIL
-29 MSIYSAVYN
+29 
-38 PEAPLGIFDAAL
+38 AL
-50 YTSNAGKQLIWIGAS
+50 IA
-65 MVLIMFIFALDFR
+65 
-78 FFESFAPVIYGFFL
+78 
-92 LLLILV
+92 V

-113 IGTATIQPA
+113 LGGITIQPA

-133 AKYLNDPQVSLSR
+133 AKYLNDPQVNLTKWMN
-146 FRDQWKAALIIGVP
+146 QWRSALIIALPMV
-160 ILLIIAS
+160 LIIGS

-175 YVSFIILLY
+175 FASFIILLY
-184 REGLPGEYPGLLL
+184 REGLPGEYPGLLIAL
-197 GGIFLFVSALILK
+197 IVLFVSSLLLS

-215 ILLVVMAGILVLL
+215 ISLLVLASLFVIIL
-228 MPIYLQRM
+228 PIYQRRLP
-236 YQTYVKMALG
+236 QTYIRIAG
-246 ISVIMSLAMLVE
+246 VIAIVMSLSTIVD
-258 WVVNNVLKEHQRNRI
+258 WVVNHILKEHQRNRI

-278 PDFDPRGLGYQV
+278 PSFDPRGLGYQV

-333 FGFIGVAGIIILF
+333 FGFVGVMSVIVLF
-346 MVFLWRLMYLADQ
+346 LYFLWRLLYLADQ

-419 KLDSHRS
+419 KLDAHRS

>member
-1 MSQSSGYMAS
+1 MSQESNQIGK
-11 RLDWWSV
+11 LDWITV

-38 PEAPLGIFDAAL
+38 PEAPLWIFDEAF
-50 YTSNAGKQLIWIGAS
+50 YTSNAGRQLIWIGTS
-65 MVLIMFIFALDFR
+65 LVLIMFIFALDFR
-78 FFESFAPVIYGFFL
+78 FFESFAVFIYAAFML
-92 LLLILV
+92 ALIAV

-113 IGTATIQPA
+113 LGGATIQPA

-133 AKYLNDPQVSLSR
+133 AKYLNDPQVNLSKWMN
-146 FRDQWKAALIIGVP
+146 QWRSALIIALP
-160 ILLIIAS
+160 MLLIIGS

-175 YVSFIILLY
+175 FASFIILLY
-184 REGLPGEYPGLLL
+184 REGLPGEYPGLLIAL
-197 GGIFLFVSALILK
+197 IALFVSSLLLS

-215 ILLVVMAGILVLL
+215 ICLLVMASLFVIIL
-228 MPIYLQRM
+228 PIYQRRLP
-236 YQTYVKMALG
+236 QTYVRIAGAIAIIMALST
-246 ISVIMSLAMLVE
+246 IVD
-258 WVVNNVLKEHQRNRI
+258 WVVNHVLKEHQRNRI

-278 PDFDPRGLGYQV
+278 PSFDTRGLGYQV

-333 FGFIGVAGIIILF
+333 FGFIGVMAVIVLF
-346 MVFLWRLMYLADQ
+346 LFFLWRLLYLADQ

-383 IGMTIGLMPIMGIP
+383 IGMTIGLLPIMGIP

-419 KLDSHRS
+419 KLDAHRS

>member
-1 MSQSSGYMAS
+1 MSQESNQIGK
-11 RLDWWSV
+11 LDWISV

-38 PEAPLGIFDAAL
+38 PEAPLWIFDEAF
-50 YTSNAGKQLIWIGAS
+50 YTSNAGRQLIWIGTS
-65 MVLIMFIFALDFR
+65 LVLIMLIFALDFR
-78 FFESFAPVIYGFFL
+78 FFESFAVFIYAAFML
-92 LLLILV
+92 ALIAV

-113 IGTATIQPA
+113 LGGITIQPA

-133 AKYLNDPQVSLSR
+133 AKYLNDPQVNLTKWMN
-146 FRDQWKAALIIGVP
+146 QWRSALIIALP
-160 ILLIIAS
+160 MLLIIGS

-175 YVSFIILLY
+175 FASFIILLY
-184 REGLPGEYPGLLL
+184 REGLPGEYPGLLIAL
-197 GGIFLFVSALILK
+197 IALFVSSLLLS

-215 ILLVVMAGILVLL
+215 ISLLFLASLFVIIL
-228 MPIYLQRM
+228 PIYQRRLP
-236 YQTYVKMALG
+236 QTYVRIAGAIAIIMA
-246 ISVIMSLAMLVE
+246 MSTLVD
-258 WVVNNVLKEHQRNRI
+258 WVVNHVLKEHQRNRI

-278 PDFDPRGLGYQV
+278 PSFDTRGLGYQV

-333 FGFIGVAGIIILF
+333 FGFVGVMAVIILF
-346 MVFLWRLMYLADQ
+346 LFFLWRLLYLADQ

-419 KLDSHRS
+419 KLDAHRS

>member
-1 MSQSSGYMAS
+1 MSQESNQIGK
-11 RLDWWSV
+11 LDWISV

-38 PEAPLGIFDAAL
+38 PEAPLWIFDEAF
-50 YTSNAGKQLIWIGAS
+50 YTSNAGRQLIWIGTS
-65 MVLIMFIFALDFR
+65 LVLIMLIFALDFR
-78 FFESFAPVIYGFFL
+78 FFESFAVFIYAAFML
-92 LLLILV
+92 ALIAV

-113 IGTATIQPA
+113 LGGVTIQPA

-133 AKYLNDPQVSLSR
+133 AKYLNDPQVNLSKWMN
-146 FRDQWKAALIIGVP
+146 QWRSALIIALP
-160 ILLIIAS
+160 MLLIIGS

-175 YVSFIILLY
+175 FASFIILLY
-184 REGLPGEYPGLLL
+184 REGLPGEYPGLLIAL
-197 GGIFLFVSALILK
+197 IALFVSSLLLS

-215 ILLVVMAGILVLL
+215 ICLLVMASLFVIIL
-228 MPIYLQRM
+228 PIYQRRLP
-236 YQTYVKMALG
+236 QTYVRIAGAIAIIMALST
-246 ISVIMSLAMLVE
+246 IVD
-258 WVVNNVLKEHQRNRI
+258 WVVNHVLKEHQRNRI

-278 PDFDPRGLGYQV
+278 PSFYTRGLGYQV

-333 FGFIGVAGIIILF
+333 FGFVGVMAVIVLF
-346 MVFLWRLMYLADQ
+346 LFFLWRLLYLADQ

-419 KLDSHRS
+419 KLDAHRS

>member
-1 MSQSSGYMAS
+1 
-11 RLDWWSV
+11 V

-29 MSIYSAVYN
+29 LSVYSAIYN
-38 PEAPLGIFDAAL
+38 PESPLGITDAAF
-50 YTSNAGKQLIWIGAS
+50 YTSNAGKQLIWIGTS
-65 MVLIMFIFALDFR
+65 FILIMLIFALDFR
-78 FFESFAPVIYGFFL
+78 FFETFAVFIYGMFI
-92 LLLILV
+92 LLLIAV

-113 IGTATIQPA
+113 FGSVTIQPA

-127 ATALLL
+127 ATSLLL
-133 AKYLNDPQVSLSR
+133 AKYLNDAQVNLGR
-146 FRDQWKAALIIGVP
+146 FKDQWRAALIIGLP
-160 ILLIIAS
+160 ILLIVGS

-175 YVSFIILLY
+175 FVSFIILLY
-184 REGLPGEYPGLLL
+184 REGLPREYPIILL
-197 GGIFLFVSALILK
+197 GGIFLFVSALMLK
-210 PLTIF
+210 MLTIF
-215 ILLVVMAGILVLL
+215 MILLFIAIILVLL

-236 YQTYVKMALG
+236 WQTYVKLALG
-246 ISVIMSLAMLVE
+246 ISVIMSLAMVVE
-258 WVVNNVLKEHQRNRI
+258 WVVNHVLKEHQRNRI

-278 PDFDPRGLGYQV
+278 PGFDPRGLGYQV

-333 FGFIGVAGIIILF
+333 FGFLGVALVVILF
-346 MVFLWRLMYLADQ
+346 MVFLWRLMYLADL

-397 LPFFSYGGSSLWSF
+397 LPFFSYGGSSIWSF